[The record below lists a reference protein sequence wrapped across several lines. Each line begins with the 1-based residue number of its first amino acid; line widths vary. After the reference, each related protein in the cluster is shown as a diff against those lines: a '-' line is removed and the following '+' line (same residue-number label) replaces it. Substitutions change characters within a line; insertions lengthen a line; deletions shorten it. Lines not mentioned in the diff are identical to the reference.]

1 MALEDLKGVDLMVI
15 AGTQIPVAFF
25 AYPNR
30 PSVLVPEGCETLQLT
45 EKYENTIEA
54 LAQLVGALDAPPA
67 PILPAAKPIA
77 KPEGKLNAFACAQ
90 SLSLIHI

>member
-1 MALEDLKGVDLMVI
+1 MYKR
-15 AGTQIPVAFF
+15 Q
-25 AYPNR
+25 
-30 PSVLVPEGCETLQLT
+30 TLQLT

-54 LAQLVGALDAPPA
+54 LAQLVAALNAPPA

-90 SLSLIHI
+90 SLARLMPENSVISDDAVTSGLPHYIAPVSYTHLDVYKRQI